1 MKTYF
6 SYFVIILFTLFL
18 IISCRSTKCKDF
30 DFSRV
35 LSDSCLLYENYY
47 YTNGTDT
54 IKLKLDSLY
63 FSKEGIKPI
72 IYPCDARLFVLFKS
86 NQKEFDFEF
95 EYHFRYFEDE
105 KSSPTT
111 LEIKFNSNC
120 ASLDYSNQMT
130 LHHDIRISDLIQCA
144 NNFYSPPR
152 LFNSIRL
159 ENLKISELEFEDG
172 EIWKLCDYK
181 NAIQFNPEQN

>member
-1 MKTYF
+1 M
-6 SYFVIILFTLFL
+6 
-18 IISCRSTKCKDF
+18 
-30 DFSRV
+30 
-35 LSDSCLLYENYY
+35 
-47 YTNGTDT
+47 
-54 IKLKLDSLY
+54 KLDSLY

-72 IYPCDARLFVLFKS
+72 IYPCEARLFVLFKS
-86 NQKEFDFEF
+86 NQKEFEF

-120 ASLDYSNQMT
+120 ASLDYSSQMT
-130 LHHDIRISDLIQCA
+130 FHHDIIISNDLIQCD

-152 LFNSIRL
+152 LIKSIRL

-181 NAIQFNPEQN
+181 NVIQFNPAQN